1 MLSVWI
7 TSIYI
12 PIDEV
17 VRLDTLHFQ
26 RGLNNQDLQEMEI
39 SEENLDTFTEENPY
53 YPNKSN
59 INTIVESNHKRLN
72 HQIVAIEK
80 AIEWKYIRS
89 ILFRNDD
96 RGREMNRNPDNP
108 EDQRSLASMELLF
121 CNECDPWRA

>member
-26 RGLNNQDLQEMEI
+26 RGFNNQDLQEMEI

-59 INTIVESNHKRLN
+59 INTIVESKHKRLN

-121 CNECDPWRA
+121 CNEWRA